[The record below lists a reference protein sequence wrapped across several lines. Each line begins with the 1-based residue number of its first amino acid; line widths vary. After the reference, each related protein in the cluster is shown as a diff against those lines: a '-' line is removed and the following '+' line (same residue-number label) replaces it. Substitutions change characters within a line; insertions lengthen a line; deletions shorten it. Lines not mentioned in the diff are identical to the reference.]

1 MVLGKGDDSR
11 DGSGQGGII
20 LRRAW
25 PGGDDLALDARD
37 VVAQGG

>member
-11 DGSGQGGII
+11 D
-20 LRRAW
+20 AW